1 MFISRSTI
9 KQSFLLETT
18 ETSFLSNGVTQND
31 GRKAN
36 WGGKK
41 KKVKHLL
48 KGEHYSNS
56 GNDKTALQGASSRAA
71 AQ

>member
-1 MFISRSTI
+1 MMGE
-9 KQSFLLETT
+9 KQIEG
-18 ETSFLSNGVTQND
+18 E
-31 GRKAN
+31 
-36 WGGKK
+36 KK